1 MERVK
6 GKVALITGAGTGVGR
21 ACMKLFSHEGAK
33 VVGVARTQSN
43 LDETLRQVTEKGG
56 DGRVVSADLSTAD
69 GAEQAVRGALDAFG
83 RIDILVNSA
92 GVGYSWLEKSPG
104 SMGPVDDT
112 SPEKWSE
119 VMRINLDSVF
129 HMCRLTIPQ
138 MKKQGG
144 GSIVNV
150 TSISGLQG
158 LPVAHTYCA
167 AKGGAINLTRSIAI
181 TYCGDNI
188 RCNCIAPGFID
199 TPMVASVLNLFDD
212 PQMADRLCP
221 MKRPGTPEE
230 MAYACLYL
238 GSDEASYCQGA
249 VLVVDGGTTARQ

>member
-1 MERVK
+1 MDRVK

-21 ACMKLFSHEGAK
+21 ACMKLFASEGAK
-33 VVGVARTQSN
+33 VVGVSRTQKN
-43 LDETLRQVTEKGG
+43 LDQTLAEVKAAGGAGAVVAADLAKSAGAEKAIKETLT
-56 DGRVVSADLSTAD
+56 
-69 GAEQAVRGALDAFG
+69 AFG

-92 GVGYSWLEKSPG
+92 GVGYSWLAQSPG
-104 SMGPVDDT
+104 SMGPIDDT
-112 SPEKWSE
+112 TPEKWTE
-119 VMRINLDSVF
+119 VMTINLDSLY
-129 HMCRLTIPQ
+129 HMCRLAIPQ

-158 LPVAHTYCA
+158 LPVAHTYTA
-167 AKGGAINLTRSIAI
+167 AKGAAINLTRSLAI

-188 RCNCIAPGFID
+188 RTNCIAPGFVK
-199 TPMVASVLNLFDD
+199 TPMVESVLGLFDD
-212 PQMADRLCP
+212 AAMADRLCP
-221 MKRPGTPEE
+221 MKRPGTAEE

-238 GSDEASYCQGA
+238 ASDEASYCQGT